1 MDGRDNDSTGNG
13 ACISA
18 AQKLLSRKKLL
29 SEFRFKISNFCAAII
44 ENPDDNIGKLRE
56 LLKLAS
62 EPLFLKSFKLRQLLV
77 VSLCVVFKDILP
89 TFKIR
94 LPTAEEQK
102 QQVKK
107 ETRRIWRFESILLL
121 NYEKYVLLLQTILK
135 DRGRRKL
142 PKSLR
147 SYADTKWKTVALTFV
162 FSPPQVE
169 RLSALKCACQL
180 FENNPT
186 FNFSDDLLR
195 AILPHLLD
203 RRSSVR
209 EIVSQSLKSIFN
221 TDTSGEPTLSVCR
234 AVHRLARGL
243 NYRIIPDVAYVLA
256 GIPIKEVADKNGSDK
271 RSRIERKLKS
281 RRERKKD
288 KVLAKFEKD
297 QAETVASK
305 SHEERLRINSQI
317 LREILFVYFKIL
329 KTTRDSDLLSAVL
342 AGLSTYAHVINVEY
356 VENLL
361 HLCNDVLS
369 NERSS
374 LQDSLH
380 CVHTALSILN
390 SSSAASVLN
399 VDPTRFYNHLYV
411 LLGRM
416 SGTCDFRGSATAT
429 IDADRGRAL
438 RLSHFSW
445 SRTPAAL
452 AASTLDQRQ
461 QLLASQVEAASE
473 EDKTPARQGIPLG
486 ETERFTDVLLSCLDL
501 LLISRKR
508 EISTNRVLA
517 FVKRLAS
524 VCVAVS
530 DTACVGSM
538 LVSLLKFITL
548 FPKCEV
554 LFDSETEIGGVYDPE
569 AGDPELCRPTSAV
582 LWELQILRSHESA
595 TVRKIVA
602 AILGWIRKASKGG
615 ISRLS
620 TEAIASP
627 DITLESLTLL
637 HPAERRVVLARS
649 EVAAL
654 SVKAP
659 AVTAATKRHRP
670 PWTPSPWLR
679 QVMAQQNAEF
689 TFTNDTSQPMGGVDN
704 EAKKDDLLTAK
715 RIKIE

>member
-1 MDGRDNDSTGNG
+1 M
-13 ACISA
+13 
-18 AQKLLSRKKLL
+18 
-29 SEFRFKISNFCAAII
+29 
-44 ENPDDNIGKLRE
+44 
-56 LLKLAS
+56 LKMALD
-62 EPLFLKSFKLRQLLV
+62 PLFLKSIKLRQLLV

-94 LPTAEEQK
+94 LPTAEELK

-107 ETRRIWRFESILLL
+107 ETRRIRRFESILLL
-121 NYEKYVLLLQTILK
+121 NYEKYILLIQTILK
-135 DRGRRKL
+135 DKGRRKL
-142 PKSLR
+142 PRSLR
-147 SYADTKWKTVALTFV
+147 TYADTKWKR
-162 FSPPQVE
+162 VE
-169 RLSALKCACQL
+169 SLSALKCACQL

-209 EIVSQSLKSIFN
+209 EIISRSLKSIFN
-221 TDTSGEPTLSVCR
+221 TDTTGESTLLVCR
-234 AVHRLARGL
+234 AVHRLARGMH
-243 NYRIIPDVAYVLA
+243 YRIIPDVAYVLA
-256 GIPIKEVADKNGSDK
+256 GIPIKEVADQNGFDK
-271 RSRIERKLKS
+271 RSRVERKLKS

-317 LREILFVYFKIL
+317 LKEILFVYFKIL
-329 KTTRDSDLLSAVL
+329 KTTSDSNLLSAVL

-361 HLCNDVLS
+361 QLCNGVLS
-369 NERSS
+369 NERSII
-374 LQDSLH
+374 QDSLH

-390 SSSAASVLN
+390 SSSAASILN

-416 SGTCDFRGSATAT
+416 SGTCDFRGGSAVTM
-429 IDADRGRAL
+429 DADRGRAL
-438 RLSHFSW
+438 HLSHFSW

-461 QLLASQVEAASE
+461 QLLASHTGTASE
-473 EDKTPARQGIPLG
+473 DDKMPARRGIPLG
-486 ETERFTDVLLSCLDL
+486 ETERVTDVLLSCLDM

-508 EISTNRVLA
+508 EVSTNRVLA

-530 DTACVGSM
+530 DTACVSSM

-582 LWELQILRSHESA
+582 LWELQILRNHES
-595 TVRKIVA
+595 TIVRKVVT
-602 AILGWIRKASKGG
+602 AILRWVRKASQGG
-615 ISRLS
+615 IPRLS
-620 TEAIASP
+620 TDVIASP
-627 DITLESLTLL
+627 DITLESLSLL
-637 HPAERRVVLARS
+637 HPAERRVALSRA
-649 EVAAL
+649 EATAL
-654 SVKAP
+654 SVRAAAP
-659 AVTAATKRHRP
+659 TATTKRRRST
-670 PWTPSPWLR
+670 WTPSPWLQ
-679 QVMAQQNAEF
+679 QVMAQQNVEF
-689 TFTNDTSQPMGGVDN
+689 TLT
-704 EAKKDDLLTAK
+704 DDAYQRTAGHDDEGKEGHLLTAK
-715 RIKIE
+715 RIKTD